1 MKTSNLLKSE
11 YSFLF
16 VKRILISSCVCL
28 FVHCWSNPFYQPPIE
43 CLTGGHNQLCPD
55 HSLSA
60 FFQGLSI
67 LNFNSQNAISIS
79 NTTDRSTIQSGFLV
93 GKAAFGYDNVAVSI
107 DDGPPTNVAVVNSV
121 WRYALPAQA
130 VTGTHW
136 ALGSKHKI
144 SVRIYN
150 GLGQVFA
157 EKAIEV
163 VKGTNRDTNGDGYS
177 DVVLTVSPNNA
188 NQGYSLVFLSHA
200 DTGMPS
206 ASPDTIVTDGL
217 AGGSFFGDRVGVGD
231 FNGDGY
237 ADIIVGSQAAPSFAT
252 IGHAYIFHS
261 SGQSGIPNQNLASGG
276 NYNTFLKGQNG
287 GDRLGSFVNGAD
299 VNGDGYDDA
308 ILTSP
313 WNNCKGY
320 TFYSTGNNGV
330 SSKDLSTGGIA
341 DITFSI
347 ATPDNFGITAFGD
360 INKDGYTDMV
370 VGAPSYSSSQGR
382 VYVYIS
388 NGTTLP
394 VTPQY
399 LLAPTPTCSGT
410 CSFGTS
416 ITLADFNG
424 DSCADLGVGASSYN
438 GNQGAAFV
446 YHSNCGSTAPFSSTP
461 NTTFI
466 GPLTSTCNGGNNCSF
481 GNFVS
486 SGDSNGDGFADLV
499 VAAFQAT
506 NNYGNV
512 YLFQSSGSSGIQ
524 SVNLSA
530 GGSASSTITGAGAGL
545 NFGLFANMQDI
556 NGDGLS
562 DILVA
567 AMDPI
572 STGLS
577 QIGKGKVYYFQ
588 SSAATGPV
596 NVDLRTGG
604 VATATLTFS
613 LGMSFGNSIAF
624 SPFEY
629 KESSIFGYSYGEYF
643 DDAIKGMR
651 GTSPFP
657 LRK

>member
-11 YSFLF
+11 YCFLF

-28 FVHCWSNPFYQPPIE
+28 FFHCWSNPFYQPPIE

-93 GKAAFGYDNVAVSI
+93 GKTAFGYDNVAVSI

-252 IGHAYIFHS
+252 IGYAYIFHS

-577 QIGKGKVYYFQ
+577 EIGKGKVYYFQ

-604 VATATLTFS
+604 IATATLTFS
-613 LGMSFGNSIAF
+613 LGMSFGNSIAL

-643 DDAIKGMR
+643 DDANKGMR

>member
-1 MKTSNLLKSE
+1 MLKSE
-11 YSFLF
+11 YCFLF

-28 FVHCWSNPFYQPPIE
+28 FFHCWSNPFYQPPIE

-93 GKAAFGYDNVAVSI
+93 GKTAFGYDNVAVSI

-252 IGHAYIFHS
+252 IGYAYIFHS

-577 QIGKGKVYYFQ
+577 EIGKGKVYYFQ

-604 VATATLTFS
+604 IATATLTFS
-613 LGMSFGNSIAF
+613 LGMSFGNSIAL

-643 DDAIKGMR
+643 DDANKGMR